1 MRFCM
6 NYKKIVVLCSV
17 AIIAS
22 ATVFS
27 ACSKKKNEEDIT
39 ITLKTEGAVPA
50 QPPAG
55 QTPRLE
61 EQQAKEKPNPVP
73 GKRENV
79 KEVRRER
86 VVSLPQRKVSR
97 NKTEPIQQQVAS
109 ATPQPPPQPSPEAVA
124 RELIRSIINRQKQ
137 AMITKNVPLALQDI
151 AGNNEQNKRA
161 LEDYFNR
168 YEKIDVNF
176 SNISINVSGSSATAV
191 MDQRTSIVTKSLI
204 PQTITELTRVQ
215 WTFIEEDNRWLISG
229 TQILSKMKDK

>member
-1 MRFCM
+1 M

-17 AIIAS
+17 AMIAS

-27 ACSKKKNEEDIT
+27 ACSKKKKEEDIT

-55 QTPRLE
+55 QTPRPA
-61 EQQAKEKPNPVP
+61 EQQAKEQPKPVP
-73 GKRENV
+73 GKRESV

-86 VVSLPQRKVSR
+86 VSSLPQRKVPG
-97 NKTEPIQQQVAS
+97 NKTESIQQVAS
-109 ATPQPPPQPSPEAVA
+109 AVPQPPQQPSPEAVA
-124 RELIRSIINRQKQ
+124 REQIRSIINRQKQ
-137 AMITKNVPLALQDI
+137 AMITKNVSLALQDI

-176 SNISINVSGSSATAV
+176 SNISVNVSGNTATAV

-204 PQTITELTRVQ
+204 PQTITELTKVQ

-229 TQILSKMKDK
+229 TQILSKLKDK

>member
-1 MRFCM
+1 M

-17 AIIAS
+17 ALFAS

-27 ACSKKKNEEDIT
+27 SCSKKKKEEDIT

-50 QPPAG
+50 GPPAG
-55 QTPRLE
+55 QIPRPA
-61 EQQAKEKPNPVP
+61 EQQAKEQPKPVP
-73 GKRENV
+73 GKRERV

-86 VVSLPQRKVSR
+86 VSSLPQRKVPGI
-97 NKTEPIQQQVAS
+97 KTEPIQQQVAN
-109 ATPQPPPQPSPEAVA
+109 AVPQQPSPEAVA
-124 RELIRSIINRQKQ
+124 REQIRSIINRQKQ

-168 YEKIDVNF
+168 YENIDVNF
-176 SNISINVSGSSATAV
+176 SNISINVSGNTATAV

-215 WTFIEEDNRWLISG
+215 WTFVEEGGRWLISG